1 MVYIKDTTYI
11 VLDESGAMH
20 LKDERF
26 FVISGF
32 ITRELHKSISAHKR
46 AEKVVK
52 ERKGIPLDK
61 EIELKSSRIND
72 SQQSVFLEE
81 LYNISDLIPI
91 AIVVDKDNLESFCA
105 NECLAY
111 NFFVKN
117 LLKYLFCCKIPILE
131 TKHLVLRVDN
141 RNVSVKEIMDLPT
154 FLQWEFELLDL
165 KVEVQYLDSKDNRDV
180 QMADYL
186 ANFIWKKYSKP
197 ATEKISR
204 KITRYY
210 KTYVSKFPFKKF
222 GNNPTVKELAL
233 YNGSMTILVGESIS
247 FTLEENKEKELVAK

>member
-1 MVYIKDTTYI
+1 MVHIADTTYI

-32 ITRELHKSISAHKR
+32 ITRELHKVISAHKI
-46 AEKVVK
+46 AGKVVK

-61 EIELKSSRIND
+61 EIELKSSIIND

-91 AIVVDKDNLESFCA
+91 AIVVDKYNLESFCA
-105 NECLAY
+105 SENLAY

-131 TKHLVLRVDN
+131 TKHIILRVDN
-141 RNVSVKEIMDLPT
+141 RNVSVKKLMDLST

-197 ATEKISR
+197 TTEKISR
-204 KITRYY
+204 KVTRYY
-210 KTYVSKFPFKKF
+210 KTYVSKFPLKKF
-222 GNNPTVKELAL
+222 GNNPTVKELVLA
-233 YNGSMTILVGESIS
+233 NGGSTVL
-247 FTLEENKEKELVAK
+247 TEENLNSTLVENIEKN